1 MRRLRGLF
9 VLLLGAMCL
18 SSCTLIP
25 TAQNP
30 ATIPNSQVGFELL
43 SKTIP
48 DTNNGRVRFR
58 TQRVYLVDASGHL
71 APSSRIVPSPPTLD
85 SVLQELILGP
95 TKIETYVG
103 YTSRL
108 PRDFVILQAVLKNKI
123 GYLDISTP
131 LSTLSSRRQLLAVGQ
146 LALTAQ
152 AVGATNGIEI
162 TVDGVVQY
170 LLLPDG
176 KRAHLVTAGDFKSL
190 LNN

>member
-1 MRRLRGLF
+1 MRRLRSLF

-108 PRDFVILQAVLKNKI
+108 PRDFVILQAALKNKI
-123 GYLDISTP
+123 GYLDIPTP

-170 LLLPDG
+170 LLLPNG